1 MGGIKT
7 IWLCKIKP
15 IIRGKMRQMNVAELL
30 SGPAAHVCPL
40 LAEQL
45 LFLSENNSQSLF
57 YASHCRDL
65 Q

>member
-40 LAEQL
+40 LAEQPL
-45 LFLSENNSQSLF
+45 KRMFSF
-57 YASHCRDL
+57 GK
-65 Q
+65 